1 MASYDEKNYYEK
13 DISSA
18 VEPTAIEPVGVGRV
32 TGFKRRLP
40 RFTLAVRHEESS
52 FAPSASASNADFDP
66 IPPSKR
72 TWNWG
77 AYVAYWM
84 ADAWAVSNWE
94 VASSMI
100 AVGLSW
106 KMAIGACVL
115 GNAIM
120 GLVITV
126 NGRMGA
132 ILHTPFPV
140 LSRMPFGYYFSYFV
154 VLSRCVLAIVWLGV
168 QTTTG
173 GQCMEVLLTAIWPSF
188 ARIPNH
194 IPADEGITTAGMVA
208 FLLYFLLQL
217 PFLCIPYT
225 KVQYF
230 FAFKSVIAPIIF
242 LAIFGDTLHKAGG
255 TISKSTVITQGTTIS
270 GSTLAWAFFGNL
282 NGVLGNYA
290 TLGLNIADFSRY
302 ANKPSAQN
310 VQALVI
316 PAIFTVVGL
325 LGIFTA
331 AAAQTA
337 YGEIIWNPIE
347 ILHLWMESGS
357 HRGRAAAAF
366 GAIGLIIV
374 TLGINISAN
383 SISAANDLMSFC
395 PKYINIRRGQLL
407 AAVIGSWAFVPWK
420 ILASAAKF
428 LAFLGGYT
436 IFLGPMTSILMTE
449 YVPLQDPT
457 TLFLYS
463 VISNTADSFV
473 PCHSYFIVRR
483 GNVSV
488 PDMYNFHGIYRYSPK
503 FATNWRAVVA
513 FFIGC
518 TPPLPGFVN
527 NIVVA
532 GHGTTSVSLGGQHLF
547 AIGYVYSF
555 VAAGVFYWGFNRF
568 WPHTES
574 MLTHPETG
582 EDIIAANDAKNLQ
595 ERRAS
600 WSERRPS
607 AVTRFFS
614 V

>member
-1 MASYDEKNYYEK
+1 MATNENKAFSEKNGSPAN
-13 DISSA
+13 SSF
-18 VEPTAIEPVGVGRV
+18 EPTERGHVSGLKKRFP
-32 TGFKRRLP
+32 GFSLE
-40 RFTLAVRHEESS
+40 VRQEESS
-52 FAPSASASNADFDP
+52 FAATARASNADFDP

-115 GNAIM
+115 GNTIM
-120 GLVITV
+120 GLVITI

-132 ILHTPFPV
+132 TLHTPFPV
-140 LSRMPFGYYFSYFV
+140 LARMPFGYYFSYFV
-154 VLSRCVLAIVWLGV
+154 VVSRCVLAIVWLGV

-173 GQCMEVLLTAIWPSF
+173 GQCMTVLLTAIWPSF
-188 ARIPNH
+188 ANIPNH
-194 IPADEGITTAGMVA
+194 IPLDEGITTAGMCGFV
-208 FLLYFLLQL
+208 LYFLLQL

-230 FAFKSVIAPIIF
+230 FAFKSIIAPIIF
-242 LAIFGDTLHKAGG
+242 LAVFGDTLRKAGG
-255 TISKSTVITQGTTIS
+255 TISHSTVITQGTTVS
-270 GSTLAWAFFGNL
+270 GSALAWAFFANL

-316 PAIFTVVGL
+316 PVIFTIVGL

-331 AAAQTA
+331 AASESA
-337 YGEIIWNPIE
+337 YGSILWNPID
-347 ILHLWMESGS
+347 IISLWMKSGS
-357 HRGRAAAAF
+357 HGGRAAAAF

-407 AAVIGSWAFVPWK
+407 AAVIGSWGFVPWK

-436 IFLGPMTSILMTE
+436 IFLGPMTSILMTD
-449 YVPLQDPT
+449 Y
-457 TLFLYS
+457 Y
-463 VISNTADSFV
+463 
-473 PCHSYFIVRR
+473 IVRR
-483 GNVSV
+483 CNVSV
-488 PDMYNFHGIYRYSPK
+488 PDMYNFHGMYRYSPRY
-503 FATNWRAVVA
+503 ATNWRAVVA

-518 TPPLPGFVN
+518 IPPLPGFVN

-532 GHGTTSVSLGGQHLF
+532 GNQKTSVSLGGQHLF
-547 AIGYVYSF
+547 NIGYIYSF
-555 VAAGVFYWGFNRF
+555 VAAGVFYWGFNKF
-568 WPHTES
+568 FPHEES
-574 MLTHPETG
+574 KMDHPETG
-582 EDIIAANDAKNLQ
+582 EEIIAANDAKNVAA
-595 ERRAS
+595 RRES
-600 WSERRPS
+600 LGGRRPS
-607 AVTRFFS
+607 VVAQIFEV
-614 V
+614 

>member
-1 MASYDEKNYYEK
+1 MATDNNKAFDDEKYG
-13 DISSA
+13 SPATS
-18 VEPTAIEPVGVGRV
+18 TFEPVA
-32 TGFKRRLP
+32 TGHVSRLKRRFPGFNLE
-40 RFTLAVRHEESS
+40 VRQEESS
-52 FAPSASASNADFDP
+52 FAATKRASNADFDP

-72 TWNWG
+72 TWNTG

-100 AVGLSW
+100 DVGLSW

-126 NGRMGA
+126 NGRIGA
-132 ILHTPFPV
+132 TLHTPFPV
-140 LSRMPFGYYFSYFV
+140 LARMPFGYYFSYFV
-154 VLSRCVLAIVWLGV
+154 VVSRCVLAIVWLGSV

-173 GQCMEVLLTAIWPSF
+173 GQCMVVLLTAIWPSF
-188 ARIPNH
+188 ANIPNH
-194 IPADEGITTAGMVA
+194 IPLSEGITTAGMCGFV
-208 FLLYFLLQL
+208 LYFLLQL

-230 FAFKSVIAPIIF
+230 FAFKSIIAPIIF
-242 LAIFGDTLHKAGG
+242 LAIFGSTLHKAGG
-255 TISKSTVITQGTTIS
+255 TISNSTVITQSNLVT
-270 GSTLAWAFFGNL
+270 GSTLTWAFFANL

-310 VQALVI
+310 VQVIVI
-316 PAIFTVVGL
+316 PVIFTIVGL

-337 YGEIIWNPIE
+337 YGKIIWNPIE
-347 ILHLWMESGS
+347 IIGLWMESGS
-357 HRGRAAAAF
+357 HGGRAAAAF

-383 SISAANDLMSFC
+383 SISAANDLMALC

-407 AAVIGSWAFVPWK
+407 AAVIGSWGFVPWK
-420 ILASAAKF
+420 ILASAANF

-436 IFLGPMTSILMTE
+436 IFLGPMTSILMTD
-449 YVPLQDPT
+449 Y
-457 TLFLYS
+457 Y
-463 VISNTADSFV
+463 
-473 PCHSYFIVRR
+473 IVRR

-488 PDMYNFHGIYRYSPK
+488 PDMYNFHGIYRYSPRY
-503 FATNWRAVVA
+503 ATNWRAVVA

-518 TPPLPGFVN
+518 APPLPGFVN

-532 GHGTTSVSLGGQHLF
+532 GNGKTSVSLGGQHLF
-547 AIGYVYSF
+547 SIGYVYSF
-555 VAAGVFYWGFNRF
+555 VAAGLFYWVFNRYF
-568 WPHTES
+568 PHTES
-574 MLTHPETG
+574 IMDHAETG
-582 EDIIAANDAKNLQ
+582 EDIIAANDAKNV
-595 ERRAS
+595 EKRRADRA
-600 WSERRPS
+600 ERKQ
-607 AVTRFFS
+607 S
-614 V
+614 VVAQMFEV

>member
-1 MASYDEKNYYEK
+1 MASYDNKDFYQEKNASPG
-13 DISSA
+13 SSA
-18 VEPTAIEPVGVGRV
+18 LESESVEVGQVSGV
-32 TGFKRRLP
+32 KRRLP
-40 RFTLAVRHEESS
+40 GFSLEVRQEPSS
-52 FAPSASASNADFDP
+52 FAATKNASNADFDP

-94 VASSMI
+94 VASSII

-120 GLVITV
+120 GIVITI

-132 ILHTPFPV
+132 T
-140 LSRMPFGYYFSYFV
+140 
-154 VLSRCVLAIVWLGV
+154 
-168 QTTTG
+168 
-173 GQCMEVLLTAIWPSF
+173 
-188 ARIPNH
+188 
-194 IPADEGITTAGMVA
+194 
-208 FLLYFLLQL
+208 
-217 PFLCIPYT
+217 
-225 KVQYF
+225 VQYF
-230 FAFKSVIAPIIF
+230 FALKSFIAPIVF
-242 LAIFGDTLHKAGG
+242 LAIFGSTLHKAGG
-255 TISKSTVITQGTTIS
+255 TVSHSTVITQPTTLS
-270 GSTLAWAFFGNL
+270 GSTLAWAFFANL

-290 TLGLNIADFSRY
+290 TLGLNIADFARY

-310 VQALVI
+310 VQAIVI
-316 PAIFTVVGL
+316 PFIFTIVGL

-331 AAAQTA
+331 AASETA
-337 YGEIIWNPIE
+337 YGQVIWNPIE
-347 ILHLWMESGS
+347 IVGLWMKSGS
-357 HRGRAAAAF
+357 HGGRAASAF
-366 GAIGLIIV
+366 AAIGLLIV

-407 AAVIGSWAFVPWK
+407 AAVIGSWGFVPWK

-436 IFLGPMTSILMTE
+436 IFLGPMTSILITD
-449 YVPLQDPT
+449 Y
-457 TLFLYS
+457 Y
-463 VISNTADSFV
+463 
-473 PCHSYFIVRR
+473 IVRR

-503 FATNWRAVVA
+503 YATNWRAVTA
-513 FFIGC
+513 FFIGAI
-518 TPPLPGFVN
+518 PPLPGFVN

-532 GHGTTSVSLGGQHLF
+532 GYGKTGVSAGGQHLF
-547 AIGYVYSF
+547 NIGYMYSF
-555 VAAGVFYWGFNRF
+555 VSAGVFYWAFNRF
-568 WPHTES
+568 VPHTES
-574 MLTHPETG
+574 IMDHAETG
-582 EDIIAANDAKNLQ
+582 EDIIAANDAKNVQ

-600 WSERRPS
+600 RVERKQS
-607 AVTRFFS
+607 VVTTFFE

>member
-1 MASYDEKNYYEK
+1 MASSDNKGFYSEKQASPA
-13 DISSA
+13 SSA
-18 VEPTAIEPVGVGRV
+18 VEQNVGTGQVGKLRS
-32 TGFKRRLP
+32 RLP
-40 RFTLAVRHEESS
+40 GFSLEVRQEPSS
-52 FAPSASASNADFDP
+52 FATTKSASNADFDP

-115 GNAIM
+115 GNTLM
-120 GLVITV
+120 GIVITI
-126 NGRMGA
+126 NGRIGA
-132 ILHTPFPV
+132 TLHTPFPV
-140 LSRMPFGYYFSYFV
+140 LARMPFGYYFSYFV

-188 ARIPNH
+188 ANIPNH
-194 IPADEGITTAGMVA
+194 IAADEGITTGGMVA

-230 FAFKSVIAPIIF
+230 FAFKSVIAPIVF
-242 LAIFGDTLHKAGG
+242 LAVFGDTLRRAGG
-255 TISKSTVITQGTTIS
+255 TIDHSTVITQGTTVS
-270 GSTLAWAFFGNL
+270 GSVLAWAFFSNL

-310 VQALVI
+310 VQAIVI
-316 PAIFTVVGL
+316 PFIFTIVGL

-331 AAAQTA
+331 ASAQTA
-337 YGEIIWNPIE
+337 YGEVMWNPIE
-347 ILHLWMESGS
+347 IIKLWMASGS
-357 HRGRAAAAF
+357 HASRAAAAF
-366 GAIGLIIV
+366 AAIGLIIV

-383 SISAANDLMSFC
+383 SISAANDLMAFC
-395 PKYINIRRGQLL
+395 PKYINIRRGQIL
-407 AAVIGSWAFVPWK
+407 AAFIGSWAFVPWK

-436 IFLGPMTSILMTE
+436 IFLGPMTSILICD
-449 YVPLQDPT
+449 Y
-457 TLFLYS
+457 FL
-463 VISNTADSFV
+463 
-473 PCHSYFIVRR
+473 VRR

-488 PDMYNFHGIYRYSPK
+488 PDMYNFHGVYRYHPK
-503 FATNWRAVVA
+503 FASNWRAVLA

-518 TPPLPGFVN
+518 IPPLPGFIN
-527 NIVVA
+527 NIVKA
-532 GHGTTSVSLGGQHLF
+532 GEGSTGVSIGGQHLF
-547 AIGYVYSF
+547 AIGYIYSF
-555 VAAGVFYWGFNRF
+555 FAAGVFYWLFNRF
-568 WPHTES
+568 APHNES
-574 MLTHPETG
+574 MMDHPETG
-582 EDIIAANDAKNLQ
+582 EDMIAQNDAHNVE

-600 WSERRPS
+600 YAEGHKPS
-607 AVTRFFS
+607 LVARAFQV
-614 V
+614 